1 MVMEEVEPSSVSII
15 NGLLCGI
22 TFCASTTKNYLA
34 GFNFPASEAA
44 FTNGGNKGDTSAANN
59 NTTLDF
65 SFAHHKF

>member
-34 GFNFPASEAA
+34 GFIFPASEAA
-44 FTNGGNKGDTSAANN
+44 FTKAEIRGTRRQQIIIQ
-59 NTTLDF
+59 L
-65 SFAHHKF
+65 